1 MNIRVID
8 NDLRLVPYY
17 RNDETSLKWYLD
29 KDVCK
34 QVDNTDSVYDV
45 EKLHNMYD
53 YLCAHGECYY
63 VEYRGEL
70 IGDVSLRDNC
80 EIAVVICKKYQNMH
94 IGRKCIA
101 EMLSLGREKGYDK
114 VTATIYSFNEQSKK
128 AFLSVGFKKIGEE
141 TYEYEL

>member
-8 NDLRLVPYY
+8 NDLRLIPYY

-34 QVDNTDSVYDV
+34 KVDNTDSVYDV

-63 VEYRGEL
+63 VEYRGVL
-70 IGDVSLRDNC
+70 IGDISLRDDR
-80 EIAVVICKKYQNMH
+80 EVAVVICKEYQNMH
-94 IGRKCIA
+94 IGRKCVAEILSIA
-101 EMLSLGREKGYDK
+101 REKGYDK
-114 VTATIYSFNEQSKK
+114 VTARIYCFNEQSKK
-128 AFLSVGFKKIGEE
+128 MFLSLGFERIDEE
-141 TYEYEL
+141 TYEYKL